1 VRKVCVTSFSKF
13 FIINVFI
20 ETLRLNIVR
29 NTSKRKNIIFDKD
42 RIIPN
47 QLLRRYMCEKLQLE
61 NKKAQ
66 ATVGGKDLSKEDL
79 KRLEAI
85 RNDKKRILEN
95 VIFPSMANLIFFFE
109 SIDMDP
115 ILWETFKDD
124 VEELL
129 GIKRKGPSPTNYGLF
144 FVRLFTSILSTNSEY
159 DKSDFRLRLMHE
171 AHRCISSKMMLKI
184 IPAIFQKMRARS
196 YAIRYVDHDMGRAL
210 AWTEMISKDVED
222 PYQYS
227 ILYESEDMAKQRD
240 KFIKQANIQKPS
252 KTLDIDTKGI
262 LKRGY

>member
-1 VRKVCVTSFSKF
+1 M
-13 FIINVFI
+13 
-20 ETLRLNIVR
+20 LRLNIVR
-29 NTSKRKNIIFDKD
+29 NKSKRKNIIYDKQ

-47 QLLRRYMCEKLQLE
+47 QLLRRYMCEKLQLQK
-61 NKKAQ
+61 KKAQ

-109 SIDMDP
+109 SIDQEP

-129 GIKRKGPSPTNYGLF
+129 GVRRNGPSPTNYGLF
-144 FVRLFTSILSTNSEY
+144 FVRLFRSILSTHSEY
-159 DKSDFRLRLMHE
+159 DKKDFRLRLMHE
-171 AHRCISSKMMLKI
+171 VHQFIASKMLIKI
-184 IPAIFQKMRARS
+184 IPTIFQKMRARN
-196 YAIRYVDHDMGRAL
+196 YTIRYVDQDMGRAL

-222 PYQYS
+222 PYRYA
-227 ILYESEDMAKQRD
+227 ILYESDDIGKQRQ
-240 KFIKQANIQKPS
+240 KFIEHASIHKPS
-252 KTLDIDTKGI
+252 KKLEIDTKGI